1 MHVGWSC
8 KGLSSSG
15 SQVQSLHGLED
26 ELETSLGNS
35 VRPCLK
41 IKSKEKLYITSVV
54 EHLLSIREALGSTFI
69 IAVAATETEFET
81 RLQQA

>member
-1 MHVGWSC
+1 MHVGWRC

-15 SQVQSLHGLED
+15 SQVQSLCGLQD

-35 VRPCLK
+35 VRTCLK
-41 IKSKEKLYITSVV
+41 IKGKEKLYITSVV
-54 EHLLSIREALGSTFI
+54 EHLLSICEALGSTVT
-69 IAVAATETEFET
+69 IAVGAAEMEFET